1 MLKLGDGSVAIIGIR
16 LDTKEEIEQAA
27 QEIGAASK
35 QRWWRDL
42 WIIVGDCPPEN
53 P

>member
-27 QEIGAASK
+27 QENRSRVQATLVA
-35 QRWWRDL
+35 
-42 WIIVGDCPPEN
+42 
-53 P
+53 